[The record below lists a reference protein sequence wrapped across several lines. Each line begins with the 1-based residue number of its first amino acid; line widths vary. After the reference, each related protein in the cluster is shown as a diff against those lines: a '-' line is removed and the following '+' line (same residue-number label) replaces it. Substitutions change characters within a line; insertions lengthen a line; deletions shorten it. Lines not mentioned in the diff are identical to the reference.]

1 MIFFHLE
8 LTPAK
13 KNLTRLSCLSSRCPT
28 LTPCVRLLNY
38 TSVVMAAITED
49 TYKEKASFVFFYYI
63 KIQKFERKFL
73 YGTKHWKWYGDM
85 NMTLLSYSHRLSTG
99 VAPGSRLWPWSLCV
113 VFVLFFFFL
122 HKAADGDCILA
133 GMLSSVVF
141 RPGLLCSS
149 KKWEI
154 REVRNHLG
162 WWRDHRTAVAND
174 RKVIQILYIRLWYS
188 TIQYELIAHKKL
200 SEA

>member
-113 VFVLFFFFL
+113 VFVLFFFSFTRLQMVTAFWLGCFL
-122 HKAADGDCILA
+122 ASCFVQVYFA
-133 GMLSSVVF
+133 
-141 RPGLLCSS
+141 R
-149 KKWEI
+149 
-154 REVRNHLG
+154 RRNE
-162 WWRDHRTAVAND
+162 RSA
-174 RKVIQILYIRLWYS
+174 K
-188 TIQYELIAHKKL
+188 
-200 SEA
+200 